1 MLELDR
7 GRYIGIQS
15 GAVALAGKIDAIIG
29 EWLHQGARNLFFA
42 GTGGA
47 AILMQP
53 AAQMLQ
59 RASAFPVH
67 ADITAELVAGG
78 HGQLG
83 PQSIIVIPSV
93 SGTTKESVELV
104 ELCKAKGA
112 KVLSLVGH
120 AGTPLARDATA
131 TLVNFAEDD
140 TSCENFYIQ
149 SLLVALSVLHHRG
162 EIKTYAATVAEL
174 KTLPE
179 LLLGVKDQFRDRA
192 EKYAAEI
199 EREPYHLISAAGNCW
214 PEAWYFGMC
223 ILEEMQWVK
232 TRPVHAA
239 DFFHGPLEL
248 IEKGVSVAVY
258 KGEDTYRPLAERV
271 ERFASQ
277 YTDKLFVLDTT
288 AFALPG
294 LSPATRAMAAP
305 AILSSALERLSE
317 YLAAR
322 RNHPLTTRRYYKRV
336 PY

>member
-83 PQSIIVIPSV
+83 PQSIVVIPSV

-199 EREPYHLISAAGNCW
+199 EREPLSLDFRRRKLLARGLVFRHVYSGGN
-214 PEAWYFGMC
+214 
-223 ILEEMQWVK
+223 
-232 TRPVHAA
+232 
-239 DFFHGPLEL
+239 
-248 IEKGVSVAVY
+248 AV
-258 KGEDTYRPLAERV
+258 GENPSRACRGFLPWALGTHRERR
-271 ERFASQ
+271 ECR
-277 YTDKLFVLDTT
+277 
-288 AFALPG
+288 G
-294 LSPATRAMAAP
+294 LQGRGY
-305 AILSSALERLSE
+305 LSSIGR
-317 YLAAR
+317 AR
-322 RNHPLTTRRYYKRV
+322 RTLRQSIHRQALRAGYHGLRAPRAFTRNPRHGGTRHSV
-336 PY
+336 LGA